1 MDVNFVPIAERTAAQ
16 LRARAAQLRSMAA
29 TATTLDVVD
38 ALLRLAQRYEDVAL
52 KRHPAAPLNAASR
65 SRLGGLH
72 ETRASPNLHERPP
85 MLASYFASREG
96 DRVDVVVAC
105 RPLARR

>member
-1 MDVNFVPIAERTAAQ
+1 MDANFVPIAERTAAQ

-52 KRHPAAPLNAASR
+52 KRHPAAPLNVAS
-65 SRLGGLH
+65 LLH
-72 ETRASPNLHERPP
+72 ETRALPNLHERPQTLDAY
-85 MLASYFASREG
+85 LAS
-96 DRVDVVVAC
+96 
-105 RPLARR
+105 PRRGSS